1 MNINSQNQP
10 VTSNILRII
19 SVKGLKQK
27 VVAERAGYSSQQ
39 FSDMLNGRKIIR
51 PLDTKAIAIALEVDA
66 NELFK
71 VDGREAEGRKRRQK
85 MDSSID
91 EFKVVEEILDILEK
105 KNVTCGEAIG
115 ISNKLAVKIML
126 AANKSAKKA
135 PFSR

>member
-27 VVAERAGYSSQQ
+27 VVAQKAGYSSQQ

-51 PLDTKAIAIALEVDA
+51 PLDTRAIAIALEVDA

-71 VDGREAEGRKRRQK
+71 VSEQE
-85 MDSSID
+85 
-91 EFKVVEEILDILEK
+91 EKVAS
-105 KNVTCGEAIG
+105 T
-115 ISNKLAVKIML
+115 
-126 AANKSAKKA
+126 
-135 PFSR
+135 R

>member
-27 VVAERAGYSSQQ
+27 VVAEKAGYSSQQ

-51 PLDTKAIAIALEVDA
+51 PLDTRAIAIALEVDA

-71 VDGREAEGRKRRQK
+71 ISEQE
-85 MDSSID
+85 
-91 EFKVVEEILDILEK
+91 EKVAS
-105 KNVTCGEAIG
+105 T
-115 ISNKLAVKIML
+115 
-126 AANKSAKKA
+126 
-135 PFSR
+135 R

>member
-10 VTSNILRII
+10 VTNNILRII
-19 SVKGLKQK
+19 GVKGLKQK

-71 VDGREAEGRKRRQK
+71 VGAGEYE
-85 MDSSID
+85 D
-91 EFKVVEEILDILEK
+91 E
-105 KNVTCGEAIG
+105 
-115 ISNKLAVKIML
+115 
-126 AANKSAKKA
+126 
-135 PFSR
+135 